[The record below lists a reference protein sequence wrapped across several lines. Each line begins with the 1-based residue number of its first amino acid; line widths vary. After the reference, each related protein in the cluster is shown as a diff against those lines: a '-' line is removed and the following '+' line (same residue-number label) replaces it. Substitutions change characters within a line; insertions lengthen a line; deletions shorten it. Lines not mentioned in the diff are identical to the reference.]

1 MWCGTHLTDQQTSQ
15 LEMEL
20 IKAIAKCMYVAGLF
34 TKLEKRGSGCW
45 INGKYRGIWGHSD
58 DNWSIAPSLTSL
70 QDMIYTMEQYAASY
84 NLQFSMDQNP
94 EKCKTKCLAFL
105 KEPRELVSMKL
116 CGHPLPWVNTVNH
129 LGITVKN
136 TINVI
141 LTISQTLI
149 YFTSKIKSEAFYK
162 WILKNYGS
170 LKSQFW
176 DTWST

>member
-1 MWCGTHLTDQQTSQ
+1 MCCGTHLTDQQISQ
-15 LEMEL
+15 LETEL
-20 IKAIAKCMYVAGLF
+20 IKGRVLAAIAKCMYVAGLF
-34 TKLEKRGSGCW
+34 TKLEQRGLGCW
-45 INGKYRGIWGHSD
+45 INGKYRGIWGYSD
-58 DNWSIAPSLTSL
+58 DNWSLAPTLTSL
-70 QDMIYTMEQYAASY
+70 QDMIYTMEQYAASH

-141 LTISQTLI
+141 LTISKTLI
-149 YFTSKIKSEAFYK
+149 YFTSKIKK
-162 WILKNYGS
+162 WS
-170 LKSQFW
+170 LL
-176 DTWST
+176 